1 MPPLLAGPRARAC
14 LLNRSARIP
23 FLPRCS
29 STTGRASPSL
39 SALAYS
45 PDVPLLWPCLVVF
58 MDMDSIDI
66 FIVARHCDLP
76 TPCHT
81 RPPPRLTPAAEQQ
94 HARHSLI
101 SLTVVFNNVE
111 TLLYSTCVAC
121 SSECVTGLLDLAVG
135 CFASATVY
143 PTSIVTLLFSPG
155 GSLPTPLPGEASL
168 FLSYSLNRGWLA
180 ISFVYLC
187 VFARR
192 KFIFA
197 THLVRDGKF

>member
-1 MPPLLAGPRARAC
+1 MTSYATSARRGRASQ
-14 LLNRSARIP
+14 LSRSARIAL
-23 FLPRCS
+23 LPRCS

-101 SLTVVFNNVE
+101 NLVVVFNNVE
-111 TLLYSTCVAC
+111 TLLCSTRVSCL
-121 SSECVTGLLDLAVG
+121 SECVTGLLDLAVG
-135 CFASATVY
+135 WFTSATVHV
-143 PTSIVTLLFSPG
+143 SNFCSNVVVL
-155 GSLPTPLPGEASL
+155 SLVLVADS
-168 FLSYSLNRGWLA
+168 
-180 ISFVYLC
+180 
-187 VFARR
+187 
-192 KFIFA
+192 A
-197 THLVRDGKF
+197 TR